1 MATAAWIVV
10 CKQAPDLNAA
20 NMNQQCPGSQRTS
33 VKTTLEA
40 LQQQTTTS
48 PTETIDLDPAQ
59 VGAVFSVAF
68 SAVMLFYLV
77 ARGAGTVLSLI
88 RHG

>member
-1 MATAAWIVV
+1 MAIDIWIVV
-10 CKQAPDLNAA
+10 CKQAPDLTGS
-20 NMNQQCPGSQRTS
+20 NMNQQCPVSQRQS
-33 VKTTLEA
+33 VKTTVQI
-40 LQQQTTTS
+40 LQQQTTTP

-88 RHG
+88 RRG

>member
-1 MATAAWIVV
+1 MATDVWIVV
-10 CKQAPDLNAA
+10 CKQLPNLNGSQL
-20 NMNQQCPGSQRTS
+20 NQQCPSSQRAS

-40 LQQQTTTS
+40 LQQQSTTS

-59 VGAVFSVAF
+59 VGIVFSVSF
-68 SAVMLFYLV
+68 SVVMFFYLV

-88 RHG
+88 RRG